1 MPPSS
6 AFQWFLLVGPAVV
19 VLAYF
24 VTIFPHTPN
33 ELYIHPS
40 LATLDKSTPSWSI
53 YPDNY
58 YKGGAYVKFPQ
69 GSVRYWLV
77 GPENGKRVVLI
88 HGLSVPAIIWK
99 DVAPKLVAKGYR
111 VLLYDLYGRG
121 YSDAPHTT
129 YDAKLY
135 TTQLALLLQYVG
147 WSKANIVGVSM
158 GGGIAAA
165 FGAQFPHLVDD
176 KVVLIASAGLM
187 DSSDMSRT
195 TKFLS
200 SPPMQVVA
208 SSYPF
213 RLYLQYLADQKS
225 PSDPIAELVRIQS
238 AYLPGYNAALASS
251 IRDGPLRNLAP
262 QFTAL
267 GRYSRKT
274 NGSVL
279 AIWGTRDRV
288 VPYRYAAKVQ
298 TYIPHAE
305 LVTIEGGPHDITVS
319 HPEEVSN
326 ALLEF
331 LGR

>member
-24 VTIFPHTPN
+24 VTIFPHMPN
-33 ELYIHPS
+33 ELYVHPS
-40 LATLDKSTPSWSI
+40 LATLDKSAPSWSI

-58 YKGGAYVKFPQ
+58 YEGGAYVKFPQ

-77 GPENGKRVVLI
+77 GPENGRRVVLI

-129 YDAKLY
+129 YDANLY

-147 WSKANIVGVSM
+147 WSKANVVGVSM

-165 FGAQFPHLVDD
+165 FSAQFPHLVDD

-200 SPPMQVVA
+200 SPLMQVVA

-213 RLYLQYLADQKS
+213 RLYLQYLADQKAS
-225 PSDPIAELVRIQS
+225 SNPIAELVRIQS

-251 IRDGPLRNLAP
+251 MRDGPLRNLAP

-267 GRYSRKT
+267 GRHSRKT

-279 AIWGTRDRV
+279 AIWGTSDRV

-298 TYIPHAE
+298 VYIPHAE

-319 HPEEVSN
+319 HPEQVSG